1 MPYVLCV
8 PSTPPG
14 WELSEVLEAV
24 EAASPV
30 DAVDAVTGRLAAAL
44 DADAVAFLIADLGG
58 RALVR
63 LGHGDGAVAGARRL
77 GVESAEMLP
86 LSDSLVGKVMADQRP
101 VAVAMPVGW
110 RVLAPVTQRGEAVGL
125 LEVLLGDAPNDDAVQ
140 LVQRAAHVLAFVVIA
155 NRRHTDLFEWGQRTS
170 AFELSA
176 EIQRRLLPGAFT
188 CEAGA
193 FAVSAWLEPA
203 ASIGGDT
210 FDYSLERDVLHLSVT
225 DAMGHGVSSALLATL
240 CVSSLRNSRR
250 VGASLTE
257 QAAAADEAMRANSRD
272 SFVTG
277 VLGRVDLNTGVLS
290 LVNAGHVLPMLL
302 RGTGIRRVELPVDLP
317 FGLNDERGYRSTDL
331 QLEPGDRFVVVTD
344 GLIERRAAALPLLAL
359 LDRTRALHPREATR
373 NLADAVLEVAGPQL
387 ADDATIFMLDWYAG
401 HGRQRDSLAGAD
413 RR

>member
-86 LSDSLVGKVMADQRP
+86 LSDSLVGKVMADQCP